1 MTQPCSPTRL
11 RVLLLALLLF
21 AAPALAETPEE
32 FAKRIEKGKAVHPVV
47 NVRDDGSFGSVS
59 IGVHPDVVADRG
71 KLDPL
76 LDEIAKFAA
85 GSRLK
90 VDVLTP
96 QEADAEHMAQK
107 LRGNGVASVGTR
119 VMAATVSIKTTRI
132 FLTPQGKAEAPKPA
146 PAAPGK

>member
-1 MTQPCSPTRL
+1 MIRPCSPAPL
-11 RVLLLALLLF
+11 RILLLSLLLF
-21 AAPALAETPEE
+21 VAPALAETPQE

-47 NVRDDGSFGSVS
+47 NMRDDGSFGSVS

-76 LDEIAKFAA
+76 LDEIAKFAV
-85 GSRLK
+85 GSGLK

-96 QEADAEHMAQK
+96 QQADAEHMAQK
-107 LRGNGVASVGTR
+107 LRGDGVASVGTR

-132 FLTPQGKAEAPKPA
+132 FLTPQAKPEAPRPG
-146 PAAPGK
+146 PAAPAK

>member
-1 MTQPCSPTRL
+1 MIGSRSPDSL
-11 RVLLLALLLF
+11 RVLLLALFLL
-21 AAPALAETPEE
+21 AAPAGAETPQE
-32 FAKRIEKGKAVHPVV
+32 FAKRIQKGKSVHPVV
-47 NVRDDGSFGSVS
+47 NMRDDGSFGSVS

-85 GSRLK
+85 GSQLK
-90 VDVLTP
+90 ADVLTP
-96 QEADAEHMAQK
+96 QQADVEYMAQK
-107 LRGNGVASVGTR
+107 LRGGGVSSVGTK

-132 FLTPQGKAEAPKPA
+132 FLTPQAKPQAPRPA